1 MRPFV
6 RVGVVVVGYVV
17 AFLVAFAVVAIH
29 VAATSGPDRQAYG
42 VMYGFGDDLLF
53 LAVFG
58 VAAVPPT
65 AAALFF
71 LRSYHSF
78 WLVLSVVA
86 LGIATTGL
94 AALVDY
100 VATRTADAGSI
111 LHTWSA
117 LAVLRIL
124 GAPLFV
130 PAFLLSGLFAPNRS
144 SRIALLVATAM
155 EAAVFASVAFIW
167 FHPFCSH

>member
-1 MRPFV
+1 
-6 RVGVVVVGYVV
+6 
-17 AFLVAFAVVAIH
+17 
-29 VAATSGPDRQAYG
+29 
-42 VMYGFGDDLLF
+42 MYGFGDDLLF

-71 LRSYHSF
+71 LRSYRSF

-94 AALVDY
+94 IALIDY
-100 VATRTADAGSI
+100 VAPRTADAGSI

-117 LAVLRIL
+117 LAGLRIL
-124 GAPLFV
+124 SAPLFV
-130 PAFLLSGLFAPNRS
+130 LAFLLSGLVAPNRS
-144 SRIALLVATAM
+144 SRIALLVATAI
-155 EAAVFASVAFIW
+155 EAAVFAYVAFIW
-167 FHPFCSH
+167 FHPFRAH